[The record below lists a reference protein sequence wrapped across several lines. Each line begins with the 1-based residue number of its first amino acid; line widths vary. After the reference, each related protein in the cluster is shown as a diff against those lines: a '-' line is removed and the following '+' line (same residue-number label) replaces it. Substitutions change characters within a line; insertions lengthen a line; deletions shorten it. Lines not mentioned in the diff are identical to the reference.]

1 MFDTSTL
8 TLGQL
13 EDFETA
19 SGMEL
24 GDVLDSLTNVTEDT
38 MPPARVLTAAA
49 LLASILSGDPL
60 TRDEARALSLDDA
73 LALMGQLTD
82 TEDGEPSPEA
92 PTLAPT
98 A

>member
-1 MFDTSTL
+1 MFDTSTI

-24 GDVLDSLTNVTEDT
+24 GDVLDEITDVTEDHI
-38 MPPARVLTAAA
+38 PPARTLTAAA

-60 TRDEARALSLDDA
+60 TRDQARALSMDDA
-73 LALMGQLTD
+73 LALMGRLT
-82 TEDGEPSPEA
+82 EKEAEPSPEGPA
-92 PTLAPT
+92 PAPT